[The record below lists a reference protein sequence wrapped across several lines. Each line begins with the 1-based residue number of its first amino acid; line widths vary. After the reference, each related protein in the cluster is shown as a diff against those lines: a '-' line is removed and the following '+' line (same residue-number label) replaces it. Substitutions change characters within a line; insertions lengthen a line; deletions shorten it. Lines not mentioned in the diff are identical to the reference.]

1 MNIIVA
7 ACKNKGIGFKNKLP
21 WSLKNEL
28 KYFKNVTIGNGN
40 NAIVMGKN
48 TWMGLEKC
56 LPKRDNYVISRTLAI
71 DFHFKKIKPEKYTKI
86 KVLTNSERFHDLVK
100 KNHYDEIFIIG
111 GEKLYNGVINNKL
124 LNTIY
129 YTNIHNNFSC
139 DTFFPDIPP
148 YFEPIYKSKTFNEN
162 NISYN
167 FEIYV
172 NINNVNYFDINKHEQ
187 FINHNMDYQ

>member
-7 ACKNKGIGFKNKLP
+7 ACKNKGIGLKNKLP

-56 LPKRDNYVISRTLAI
+56 LPKRDNYVISRTLTI

-86 KVLTNSERFHDLVK
+86 KVLTNSERFNDLVK
-100 KNHYDEIFIIG
+100 KNHYDQIFVIG
-111 GEKLYNGVINNKL
+111 GEKIYNGVINNKL

-129 YTNIHNNFSC
+129 YTNIHNEFTC

-167 FEIYV
+167 FEIYH
-172 NINNVNYFDINKHEQ
+172 NINKPLLFDITEHTKNYKS
-187 FINHNMDYQ
+187 